1 MGRKLLALAVL
12 LVAVR
17 VATVFAYRET
27 LYYYGMI
34 SHQFGIAE
42 AAYRGHWFAHD
53 ATLSG
58 EALNEAKRQGRFIPL
73 EEWGRLP
80 ASGRYSTFPAAD
92 LPGLG
97 YLIAFTS
104 RWIDDHLTTR
114 WAMGIQVVVEMA
126 SVLLFVAGAALVF
139 GRRAGLLA
147 GLVYV
152 LAYPFI
158 WPIASLPMRDVF
170 VLGTY
175 ASFIAATLGFA
186 RARGG
191 RVWLFSALL
200 LAGGSALLWVRP
212 HGYYFFLVIVPLV
225 ALVRR
230 RSPRQRAAFALL
242 VVAVP
247 WLVFGH
253 PLRLFNL
260 RYYGVGGTDAI
271 GRTLWE
277 HMGIVKDNPYG
288 FVLADEAML
297 PWVRAYYGR
306 DVEYASP
313 EMNRLLGDYARRVIR
328 EDPVFYLKTV
338 ALSCLEMA
346 KTPVDFVP
354 PFPLVEYAGSGLPL
368 GAYARAHPLSFG
380 FKIFNR
386 IVLTIFF
393 YGGLFLT
400 VRLARRRPADRLE
413 LAVLLS
419 PLVYNVIVQAATHFE
434 SRYMATGAWVL
445 VLPWACGLEEWLA
458 RREKMA
464 R

>member
-1 MGRKLLALAVL
+1 MVRKLLALAVL
-12 LVAVR
+12 LVLVR
-17 VATVFAYRET
+17 IATVVAYRDT

-34 SHQFGIAE
+34 AHQFGIAE
-42 AAYRGHWFAHD
+42 AAHRGHWFAHD
-53 ATLSG
+53 PTLSG
-58 EALNEAKRQGRFIPL
+58 TALSEAKKQGRYIPL
-73 EEWGRLP
+73 EEWASLQG
-80 ASGRYSTFPAAD
+80 SGRYSTFPAAD

-104 RWIDDHLTTR
+104 RWLDDHLTTR
-114 WAMGIQVVVEMA
+114 WAMGIQVLVETA
-126 SVLLFVAGAALVF
+126 SVLLFVACAALVF

-147 GLVYV
+147 GLVYA

-158 WPIASLPMRDVF
+158 WPIASFPMRDVF
-170 VLGTY
+170 VLGVY
-175 ASFIAATLGFA
+175 ASFIAATLCFT
-186 RARGG
+186 RMRGERG
-191 RVWLFSALL
+191 WLISALL

-212 HGYYFFLVIVPLV
+212 HGYYFFLVLVPL
-225 ALVRR
+225 LVFVRG
-230 RSPRQRAAFALL
+230 RSLGERAAFALL
-242 VVAVP
+242 LVVVP

-260 RYYGVGGTDAI
+260 RYYRVGETDAI

-277 HMGIVKDNPYG
+277 HMGIVKHNPYG

-297 PWVRAYYGR
+297 PWVKAYYGR

-313 EMNRLLGDYARRVIR
+313 EMNRLLGNYARRVIR
-328 EDPVFYLKTV
+328 EDPAFYLKTV

-346 KTPVDFVP
+346 KTPVDLVP
-354 PFPLVEYAGSGLPL
+354 PFPLVEYASSGLSL
-368 GAYARAHPLSFG
+368 GDYARAHPLSFG

-400 VRLARRRPADRLE
+400 LRLAQRCPADRLE
-413 LAVLLS
+413 LAVLMS

-445 VLPWACGLEEWLA
+445 VLPWACGLEGWLA
-458 RREKMA
+458 RRQ
-464 R
+464 RVSR